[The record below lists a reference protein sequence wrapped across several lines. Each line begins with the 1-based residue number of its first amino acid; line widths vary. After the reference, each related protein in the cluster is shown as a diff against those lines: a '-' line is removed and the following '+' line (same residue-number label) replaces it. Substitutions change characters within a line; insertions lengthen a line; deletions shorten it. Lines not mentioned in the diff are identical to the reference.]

1 MDPDLNLLFAVGDSK
16 TDVEAG
22 HKVGAR
28 TYLISNSLEEDISQA
43 DFNVSG
49 LREAVDLILEEVFK

>member
-1 MDPDLNLLFAVGDSK
+1 MDPDLNLLFAVGDSR

-22 HKVGAR
+22 RKVGAR